1 MGSKNRISSK
11 KFMQVEVDEIA
22 CAPSFVG
29 MVSPVS
35 EILSLVVFLQNCI
48 GPRGQK
54 IKLAQ
59 KFMQVEV
66 DKICMCTKLDRHGFS
81 SSGDFAPFHFPS
93 NMAKFFFLTMDY
105 IHGGKK

>member
-1 MGSKNRISSK
+1 MLLKLLRVQKDMQVNSGNFASYSMGSKNRISSK

-48 GPRGQK
+48 WTTGSKNK
-54 IKLAQ
+54 IGS
-59 KFMQVEV
+59 
-66 DKICMCTKLDRHGFS
+66 KIHASRS
-81 SSGDFAPFHFPS
+81 
-93 NMAKFFFLTMDY
+93 
-105 IHGGKK
+105 